1 MLKDPLDSSC
11 SSPSAVTRISCVA
24 YMANFVA
31 RAQFVSL
38 RSEALCTRA
47 FVYAVAWFVCV
58 CMDGHDVLY
67 TCVQNC
73 PGVPVRPHPVGPPVS
88 APTSDSPQL
97 SVRGIR

>member
-58 CMDGHDVLY
+58 WMVTMCCTHV
-67 TCVQNC
+67 CRIAQEC
-73 PGVPVRPHPVGPPVS
+73 
-88 APTSDSPQL
+88 L
-97 SVRGIR
+97 SVLTQWVHQ